1 MIFERYFSWCL
12 SDFAIPGNFRLPLL
26 FSILKGRNFSPKHI
40 VDVGANHGAWTR
52 RALNY
57 FPEAYYTLIE
67 PQDYLKKHVQD
78 LLARGD
84 GKIRWIGAGA
94 SDSSG
99 VLPFSI
105 LSHRDDSGSFT
116 YASEAAAA
124 HGMQQMEVPVVTLN
138 EIVRTSSAP
147 FPEMV
152 KIDAEGFDL
161 KVIAGASEL
170 IGRTDIFFLETAI
183 WPQGFQNTLA
193 KTIATMSQAGY
204 HVIDITD
211 LNYSPRDGVL
221 WLCELAFL
229 RNESPLLAE
238 IKSYE

>member
-1 MIFERYFSWCL
+1 LIAIFRQTEAL
-12 SDFAIPGNFRLPLL
+12 GQD
-26 FSILKGRNFSPKHI
+26 HI
-40 VDVGANHGAWTR
+40 GANHGAWTR

-67 PQDYLKKHVQD
+67 PQDYLKTHVQD

-94 SDSSG
+94 SDNSG
-99 VLPFSI
+99 ILPFSI
-105 LSHRDDSGSFT
+105 SHRDDAGSFD
-116 YASEAAAA
+116 YASDAAAA
-124 HGMQQMEVPVVTLN
+124 HGMRQIEVPVVTLN
-138 EIVRTSSAP
+138 EIVQTSSAP

-152 KIDAEGFDL
+152 KIDAEVFDL

-170 IGRTDIFFLETAI
+170 LGRTDIFFLEAAV
-183 WPQGFQNTLA
+183 WPQGFKNTLEKA
-193 KTIATMSQAGY
+193 IATMARAGY

-211 LNYSPRDGVL
+211 LNRSPKDGVL

-229 RNESPLLAE
+229 RNESPLLAD
-238 IKSYE
+238 INAYE